1 MPAGIEIRTVE
12 TGLDTV
18 KGWFVKARS
27 RASTTGRW
35 TWWLAAAAVP
45 VGVLVGAALSAWSA
59 DRPEG
64 LRAESSA
71 IAFGSHDVG
80 TASTQAVTVAN
91 RGGTQR
97 LASISIE
104 GEHAGDFAVTD
115 ASTCTPGPIDKSHS
129 CTLVVGFVP
138 TAPGERTA
146 SVSLM
151 GLASGAPITLHGIGV
166 STP

>member
-12 TGLDTV
+12 TDLNTV

-35 TWWLAAAAVP
+35 WLATAAVA
-45 VGVLVGAALSAWSA
+45 VGVLVGATLLAWSA

-64 LRAESSA
+64 LRAEPSA
-71 IAFGSHDVG
+71 VAFGPHDVG
-80 TASTQAVTVAN
+80 TASTQTVTD
-91 RGGTQR
+91 RRRHTR

-104 GEHAGDFAVTD
+104 GEHAEDFAVSD
-115 ASTCTPGPIDKSHS
+115 VSTCTPGPIVKGHS
-129 CTLVVGFVP
+129 CTLVVGFAP

-146 SVSLM
+146 SVSVM
-151 GLASGAPITLHGIGV
+151 GLASGAPIRLHGTGV